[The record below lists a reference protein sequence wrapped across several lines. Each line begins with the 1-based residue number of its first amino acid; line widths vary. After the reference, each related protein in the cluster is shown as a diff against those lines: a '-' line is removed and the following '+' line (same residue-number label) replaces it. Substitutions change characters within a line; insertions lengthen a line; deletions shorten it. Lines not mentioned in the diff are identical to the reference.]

1 MLLRCYFA
9 GDGFFAAG
17 DADGLAAGD
26 DAGFTVAAADADG
39 VAAGVVAGVAAGV
52 AVADGEGDGDATG
65 TVADCNTE
73 FEPVSPGSAN
83 NNASSMNEIAAPI
96 VILAKIFCVP
106 RGPNAVLETLLVNK
120 APASALPG
128 CNRTTTTSTR
138 QDRMKRVYRV

>member
-1 MLLRCYFA
+1 V
-9 GDGFFAAG
+9 AAG
-17 DADGLAAGD
+17 FAEG
-26 DAGFTVAAADADG
+26 VAAADADG
-39 VAAGVVAGVAAGV
+39 VAAGVAAGV
-52 AVADGEGDGDATG
+52 AVADGEGDGEATG

-73 FEPVSPGSAN
+73 FEPVTPGSAR

-128 CNRTTTTSTR
+128 CNRTTMTSTR
-138 QDRMKRVYRV
+138 QDRMKRVYRM